1 MNRKTYY
8 ETDKLYYCLHSGLVL
23 PMKKKDYSTIDDAL
37 SVLED
42 TIDKIFKDSKILSK
56 AMSKQHSIQSC
67 LYQLL
72 ICQDE
77 SEMKEILL

>member
-1 MNRKTYY
+1 
-8 ETDKLYYCLHSGLVL
+8 
-23 PMKKKDYSTIDDAL
+23 MKKKDYSTIDDAL